1 MHGFKNVRADI
12 FVRGKMKTLKPNE
25 DAFGQVLN
33 AVYNGSDAF
42 EVVEREDGYIEAM
55 PAKGYFSEYKDWPRI
70 EQKAMEFVRGRVLDV
85 GCGAGRMFLYL
96 QSKGFE
102 VTGIDISPLAV
113 EICRLRGVK
122 KARLMPIEKVNF
134 KPNAFDTIIM
144 MGNNFGL
151 FANFN
156 KARRLLKRFHKMTS
170 KNTRIV
176 ADTNDPYK
184 TDNPAHL
191 DYHKRNRE
199 KGKMG
204 GQVKI
209 RIRHKQYRGRWF
221 EYLLASKQEIKEI
234 LKGTG
239 WEVDQFIDCDDV
251 RPSRYLA
258 IIKKIS

>member
-1 MHGFKNVRADI
+1 MHGFKNVRTDI
-12 FVRGKMKTLKPNE
+12 FVRGKMNTLKPNE
-25 DAFGQVLN
+25 DAFGQILN

-42 EVVEREDGYIEAM
+42 EVVERDDGYIEAM
-55 PAKGYFSEYKDWPRI
+55 PAKGYFSEYKDWPQI
-70 EQKAMEFVRGRVLDV
+70 EQKAMELVKDRVLDV
-85 GCGAGRMFLYL
+85 GCGAGRMSLHL
-96 QSKGFE
+96 QSKGFD

-113 EICRLRGVK
+113 KICKLRGVK
-122 KARLMPIEKVNF
+122 KVKLTPIEKVNF

-156 KARRLLKRFHKMTS
+156 KARRLLNRFHKITS
-170 KNTRIV
+170 KNALIV

-191 DYHKRNRE
+191 NYHKRNKAR
-199 KGKMG
+199 GRMG

-209 RIRHKQYRGRWF
+209 RIRHKNYRGRWF

-234 LKGTG
+234 LKGTE
-239 WEVDQFIDCDDV
+239 WEVEQFIDSDGI

-258 IIKKIS
+258 MIKKIS

>member
-12 FVRGKMKTLKPNE
+12 LVRGKMKTLKPNE

-42 EVVEREDGYIEAM
+42 EVVERDDGYIEAM

-85 GCGAGRMFLYL
+85 GCGAGRMSLYL

-102 VTGIDISPLAV
+102 VTGIDISPFAV

-122 KARLMPIEKVNF
+122 KARLMPIEKVNS

-170 KNTRIV
+170 KNALIV

-199 KGKMG
+199 KGRMG

-239 WEVDQFIDCDDV
+239 WEVEQFIDSNGV

>member
-42 EVVEREDGYIEAM
+42 EVVERDDGYIEAM

-85 GCGAGRMFLYL
+85 GCGAGRMSLYL

-170 KNTRIV
+170 KNALIV